1 MNAQDDRAMF
11 ELQLELHTLAT
22 GRRPNITADDILDLH
37 ELLAVH
43 QGGRLAIVA
52 SWLESKDVPGTYE
65 GHYEPVAIQG
75 DLAVANGRS
84 RYFTDASK
92 AKLAREYDNLFLIRF
107 DDHGRCRSIREWYM
121 GRRGQKEP
129 V

>member
-43 QGGRLAIVA
+43 QGDLKTLLA
-52 SWLESKDVPGTYE
+52 P
-65 GHYEPVAIQG
+65 
-75 DLAVANGRS
+75 LA
-84 RYFTDASK
+84 
-92 AKLAREYDNLFLIRF
+92 
-107 DDHGRCRSIREWYM
+107 
-121 GRRGQKEP
+121 
-129 V
+129 